1 MANPFSDMAKV
12 TKLLRQLP
20 TEAQALLT
28 ILNAGMVGPERP
40 DRLYAMYK
48 ALDRYGPL
56 GAAIS
61 AAAVRHGD
69 RMAVIDELGSLTYRE
84 MDRRSNA
91 LANAL
96 QARGVKP
103 DTGVGV
109 LCRNHRGIFDAS
121 FGVLK
126 AGGRV
131 LYLNTD
137 FAAPQAKEVCAREG
151 VEVLVYDEEFT
162 DVVGSVDA
170 PKGRFLAWTDDPDQA
185 RGDGPTLEQLIT
197 TGNPAEPP
205 KPAGPGNVVILTSGT
220 TGTPKGAN
228 RGQPRSL
235 APVAAILS
243 KIPFKAREVTY
254 IAPPVYHAWGLGV
267 STLTLGL
274 GSTVV
279 MRRKFDPELA
289 LIAMAEHRCSA
300 LTVVPVLLS
309 RILSLGPDRISEFD
323 LSALRIIASSGSQL
337 STALAQQALDVFGDV
352 VYNLYGSTEVAWATI
367 ATPQDLREAPGC
379 AGKPPLGTT
388 VRILDDTGR
397 PQPTGE
403 TGRIFVGSGMEFGG
417 YTGGGSKEVVDGLMS
432 TGDVGH
438 FDDRGRLWVDGRDDE
453 MIVSGGENVFP
464 REVEELLGQHEAII
478 DSAAIGVDDDTF
490 GQRLRVFVV
499 LRSGRQ
505 LDAQA
510 VKDYVR
516 ANLARYKVPRDVVFL
531 DQLPRNPSGKVLK
544 RELAQMTPDE

>member
-1 MANPFSDMAKV
+1 MANPLSDLAKV

-20 TEAQALLT
+20 AEAQALLT
-28 ILNAGMVGPERP
+28 ILNAGMIGPERP

-48 ALDRYGPL
+48 TLERYGPV

-61 AAAVRHGD
+61 AAAIRHGG
-69 RMAVIDELGSLTYRE
+69 RTAVIDEVGSLTYAE

-91 LANAL
+91 VANAL
-96 QARGVKP
+96 RARGIGP
-103 DTGVGV
+103 DMGVGV

-151 VEVLVYDEEFT
+151 VQMIVYDEEFA
-162 DVVGSVDA
+162 DVVGGVDA
-170 PKGRFLAWTDDPDQA
+170 PKGRFLAWTEDAD
-185 RGDGPTLEQLIT
+185 RSVGDGPTLERLIS

-205 KPAGPGNVVILTSGT
+205 KPAGTGNVVILTSGT
-220 TGTPKGAN
+220 TGTPKGAT

-243 KIPFKAREVTY
+243 KIPFKAREMTY

-267 STLTLGL
+267 STLALGM

-279 MRRKFDPELA
+279 MRRKFDPEATLVA
-289 LIAMAEHRCSA
+289 LAEHRCSA

-309 RILSLGPDRISEFD
+309 RILSLGAERIAEFD

-337 STALAQQALDVFGDV
+337 SGALGTQAMDVLGDV

-367 ATPQDLREAPGC
+367 ATPEDLREAPGC

-388 VRILDDTGR
+388 VRILDDGGD
-397 PQPTGE
+397 PLPLGQ

-417 YTGGGSKEVVDGLMS
+417 YTGGGTKEVVRGLMS

-438 FDDRGRLWVDGRDDE
+438 FDDHGRLWVDGRDDE

-464 REVEELLGQHEAII
+464 REVEELLGRHEAIVEA
-478 DSAAIGVDDDTF
+478 AAIGIEDETF
-490 GQRLRVFVV
+490 GQRLRAFVV
-499 LRSGRQ
+499 LRDGHQ
-505 LDAQA
+505 LDETA
-510 VKDYVR
+510 VKDYVK
-516 ANLARYKVPRDVVFL
+516 ANLARYKVPRDVFFVE
-531 DQLPRNPSGKVLK
+531 QLPRNPSGKVLK
-544 RELAQMTPDE
+544 RELAQRDPDG